1 MELQEIAYGSEASS
15 ALLNSNFNCLQEQI
29 IEINTS
35 FETLKEQ
42 NEAQIGVVTASITSQ
57 LETFQK
63 QLNEKI
69 EEVNNSLSTVTT
81 TVSSLLQNIVPDY
94 SKGTDIKSGWTATSA
109 GWVNW
114 NGGQAGDKSTRYLY
128 VNGVVVGQHSY
139 YKYGDNYRCQFLV
152 AKGDVI
158 TFGSKTS
165 AKFFPCKGD
174 V

>member
-1 MELQEIAYGSEASS
+1 M
-15 ALLNSNFNCLQEQI
+15 
-29 IEINTS
+29 
-35 FETLKEQ
+35 
-42 NEAQIGVVTASITSQ
+42 
-57 LETFQK
+57 
-63 QLNEKI
+63 
-69 EEVNNSLSTVTT
+69 
-81 TVSSLLQNIVPDY
+81 QNIIPDY
-94 SKGTDIKSGWTATSA
+94 SKGTDITSGWTATST

-158 TFGSKTS
+158 TFGKSTS